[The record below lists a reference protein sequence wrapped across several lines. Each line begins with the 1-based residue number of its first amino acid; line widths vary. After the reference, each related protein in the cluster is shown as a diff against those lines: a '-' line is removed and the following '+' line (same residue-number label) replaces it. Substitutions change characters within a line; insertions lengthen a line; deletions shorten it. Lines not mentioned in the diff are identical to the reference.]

1 MVQRIHVNRLV
12 TLQLQLQSSYCQIKW
27 TRPLCLTLSTLFLS
41 RPRLRITIL
50 THKHLDIVF
59 PGFHPPFTGYNFR
72 KKSVSSTSHIFIDDL
87 TKTTPKNRKFRGDH
101 IFGCN
106 FHKATPKV
114 KRFIIQKANIVFIW
128 CISFRRHVLILAHQ
142 LGLVLLTTGTGTH
155 NRVMINRLWQHC

>member
-41 RPRLRITIL
+41 WPRLRITIL

-114 KRFIIQKANIVFIW
+114 KTFHNSKSEHRVHLVYFISSTRLDFSASTWSCF
-128 CISFRRHVLILAHQ
+128 
-142 LGLVLLTTGTGTH
+142 TH
-155 NRVMINRLWQHC
+155 NRDRYA